1 MGENL
6 SINRRTLVK
15 GAAWTAPAIAAT
27 AAVPAY
33 AASSSTE
40 PQQDVCRYGK
50 LVAAPWSNVWE
61 ARKFNGKVEEDVEW
75 AVYPTSNCTSAPQHI
90 NIDNSFPAAQAA
102 NPYYERT
109 AQGTWR
115 PFFPANGNRMADVRS
130 VDGVDGTGQGNII
143 RVTIE
148 NVAGDVNYVDTP
160 TGSDRFLF
168 QAKDGD
174 PAYGPNGYRG
184 RGANVPMIRLND
196 DFKGANTTYSKLYNY
211 LRFADGPMPAKN
223 TMWTWAYGEHYKTA
237 EGRDGWSW
245 DIEVMSNITAREAG
259 ADVVSFMTRLP
270 AAQYGDA
277 SRSNSKTIPV
287 QYRVT
292 VTSPWGVVTYLSDA
306 V

>member
-33 AASSSTE
+33 AASLSTN
-40 PQQDVCRYGK
+40 QDICRYGK

-61 ARKFNGKVEEDVEW
+61 SRKFNGKVEEDVEW
-75 AVYPTSNCTSAPQHI
+75 AVYPTSNCTANAQYMS
-90 NIDNSFPAAQAA
+90 IDNNFSAVQAA
-102 NPYYERT
+102 NPLANSNAR
-109 AQGTWR
+109 QNSWP
-115 PFFPANGNRMADVRS
+115 PFFPTNGNRMADVNS
-130 VDGVDGTGQGNII
+130 VDGVNGTGQGNII
-143 RVTIE
+143 HVTIE
-148 NVAGDVNYVDTP
+148 NVAGDVNYVETP
-160 TGSDRFLF
+160 TGNARFLF
-168 QAKDGD
+168 EAKDGD

-223 TMWTWAYGEHYKTA
+223 TMWTWAYGNHYKTA

-245 DIEVMSNITAREAG
+245 DIEVMSNIAHGDAG
-259 ADVVSFMTRLP
+259 ASVVSFMTRLH
-270 AAQYGDA
+270 AATFGDA
-277 SRSNSKTIPV
+277 SRTNARVIPT
-287 QYRVT
+287 QYRVN
-292 VTSPWGVVTYLSDA
+292 VTSPWGTVSYLTAA